1 MVNAPLPWLLTVREL
16 REALDA
22 AHPDQVVSFLLNH
35 DDLASL
41 GEDVPAGLQVVFA
54 VKVDRVSPSGPVFRL
69 TSAGAQ
75 SAEHVAVAGNQVTHH
90 RRHRWQMRGG
100 ADRRFFPW

>member
-41 GEDVPAGLQVVFA
+41 GEDVPAGL
-54 VKVDRVSPSGPVFRL
+54 
-69 TSAGAQ
+69 
-75 SAEHVAVAGNQVTHH
+75 
-90 RRHRWQMRGG
+90 
-100 ADRRFFPW
+100 